1 MHGRIEF
8 RQVVHRTPVTIDSE
22 FKVVVRTVVVT
33 VGGVE
38 EIPSRVAWQFAWLV
52 ARMVWWI

>member
-8 RQVVHRTPVTIDSE
+8 RQVVHRSPVTIDSE
-22 FKVVVRTVVVT
+22 FVVVVRTVVVT

-52 ARMVWWI
+52 ARMV